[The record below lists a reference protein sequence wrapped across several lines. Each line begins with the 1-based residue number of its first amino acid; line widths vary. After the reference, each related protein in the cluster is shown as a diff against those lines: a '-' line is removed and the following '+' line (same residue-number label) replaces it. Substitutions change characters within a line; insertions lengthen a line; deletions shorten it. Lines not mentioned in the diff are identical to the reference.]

1 MVKIAEDSI
10 HAEPTR
16 CLLFAAV
23 DIHDESGVTVA
34 IVVAAAAAEDDDVVA
49 IAVRDDR
56 EDEMA
61 KGIFNNSG
69 ENIIIYP
76 SSPTCIASGIV
87 HHGADSADS
96 DPSKSAILPFA

>member
-23 DIHDESGVTVA
+23 DIHDENGVTVA
-34 IVVAAAAAEDDDVVA
+34 IEDDVVA

>member
-23 DIHDESGVTVA
+23 DIHDENGVTVA
-34 IVVAAAAAEDDDVVA
+34 IVAAAAEEDDVVA

-56 EDEMA
+56 EDDMA
-61 KGIFNNSG
+61 KGIFNGSG

-76 SSPTCIASGIV
+76 SPTLSQAVSM
-87 HHGADSADS
+87 
-96 DPSKSAILPFA
+96 